1 MRAILTFHS
10 IDDSGSVLAYHPA
23 SFSTLL
29 QALADRGIPVLD
41 LDALLQPQTTRGV
54 AITFDDGMQSVH
66 RNALPVLR
74 EHGIP
79 AHLFLTTGAAGDN
92 RPWPQDPCD
101 GHTFAMLDWDELEA
115 LHAAGVRIES
125 HTHTHPDMRGLST
138 ERLQEECEQADAMIE
153 RRLDRRPQYFA
164 YPFGYHNR
172 NVRDFVRNRY
182 RGTVTTELRPLARDP
197 DFAALPRLDSFYLQS
212 PLMMRNFG
220 SLPVRGYLAGRNV
233 LRNWKGSQCRA
244 DCD

>member
-10 IDDSGSVLAYHPA
+10 IDDSGSVLAYRPS
-23 SFSTLL
+23 SFSLLL
-29 QALADRGIPVLD
+29 QALVDRDIPVLD
-41 LDALLQPQTTRGV
+41 LDALLQPNTTRGV

-66 RNALPVLR
+66 RHALPVLQ
-74 EHGIP
+74 EHGMP
-79 AHLFLTTGAAGDN
+79 AHLFLATGAAGDD
-92 RPWPQDPCD
+92 RPWPRDPCD
-101 GHTFAMLDWDELEA
+101 GHTFNMLDWDELEA

-125 HTHTHPDMRGLST
+125 HTHTHPDMRSLSI
-138 ERLQEECEQADAMIE
+138 ERMQAECEQADSMIE
-153 RRLDRRPQYFA
+153 HRLGRCPQYFA

-172 NVRDFVRNRY
+172 KVRDFVRDRY
-182 RGTVTTELRPLARDP
+182 RGTVTTELIPLAKDP
-197 DFAALPRLDSFYLQS
+197 DPAALPRLDSFYLQS

-220 SLPVRGYLAGRNV
+220 SLPVRSYLAVRNV